1 MPSLDIN
8 SLSDKI
14 NAAVMQGSGTDT
26 NALATG
32 INSALT
38 NWFRTNLFPLMV
50 GVSVFITVLFVFYGS
65 FLYFTAYGDEN
76 RATQAKKTITYAFVG
91 FFIAAVALGIANYSK
106 RILISKSYE
115 DCIIAGKTDCT
126 GSQQGPAAG
135 TGGSNLAPVNN
146 SNGTGIVAPDI
157 NSEPNNNYQGLPGQ

>member
-1 MPSLDIN
+1 MASLDIN
-8 SLSDKI
+8 NLSDQI
-14 NAAVMQGSGTDT
+14 NAAVMRGSGNDTD
-26 NALATG
+26 ALATG

-38 NWFRTNLFPLMV
+38 SWFSKNIFPLMV

-106 RILISKSYE
+106 RILIRNQYE
-115 DCIIAGKTDCT
+115 QDML
-126 GSQQGPAAG
+126 QGTSG
-135 TGGSNLAPVNN
+135 TGGPGSAAGPGTNPSINTTNPNQSGQTLDNLPDPGA
-146 SNGTGIVAPDI
+146 GTDYNFPTK
-157 NSEPNNNYQGLPGQ
+157 